1 MTDPHRLR
9 LPQDRASITHKVVI
23 HDEHGDYS
31 VYMTVGLF
39 PKSRRRVSEQPGE
52 LFIHVGKAGS
62 TLNGDLDIIGIMWSM
77 SLQYGIP
84 LLVLCNK
91 FEGMTYSPYGD
102 TSNPD
107 IPHCTSIIDY
117 VARWHRKHYLA

>member
-9 LPQDRASITHKVVI
+9 LPADRVGITHKFTI
-23 HDEHGDYS
+23 DDEHGDYS

-52 LFIHVGKAGS
+52 LFLHVGKAGS

-77 SLQYGIP
+77 ALQYGIP
-84 LLVLCNK
+84 LEVLCNK
-91 FEGMTYSPYGD
+91 FEGMSYSPNGA

-117 VARWHRKHYLA
+117 VARWHRRYYLA